1 MEAFHRSIYGCRLA
15 RRSFM
20 RKIIVGSRRSKLAL
34 TQTNW
39 VIEQLKNIDDSFDF
53 EVKEIVTKG
62 DKILDVTLSKVG
74 GKGLFVKEIEQAM
87 LDQEIDMAVHS
98 MKDMPAVLPEG
109 LVIGCI
115 PEREDYRDALISKGH
130 VKFNDLKPGAIVG
143 TSSLRRGAQ
152 LLAKRPDLEIKWIRG
167 NIDTRLAK
175 LENED
180 YDAIIL
186 AAAGLSRMGWAK
198 DVVTEFLDPEICL
211 PAVGQGAL
219 SIECRGNDDALLE
232 LLKKFTSIETQQ
244 TVLAERAFLNKM
256 EGGCQVPIAGFAKL
270 NDHSEIV
277 LTGLVASP
285 DGKTIYKEQLSGQN
299 PEELGEQLAQKLIAT
314 GAKNLIDHVKEE
326 LDRQ

>member
-1 MEAFHRSIYGCRLA
+1 
-15 RRSFM
+15 M

-39 VIEQLKNIDDSFDF
+39 VMDQLKKIDDSFEF

-62 DKILDVTLSKVG
+62 DQILDVTLSKVG

-87 LDQEIDMAVHS
+87 LDEEIDMAVHS

-109 LVIGCI
+109 LVIGSI
-115 PEREDYRDALISKGH
+115 PEREDHRDALISKGH
-130 VKFNDLKPGAIVG
+130 QTLDQLEPGAVVG

-175 LENED
+175 LETEE

-186 AAAGLSRMGWAK
+186 AAAGLSRMGWTT
-198 DVVTEFLDPEICL
+198 DTVSEFLEPEVCL

-219 SIECRGNDDALLE
+219 SIECRESDKELLE
-232 LLKKFTSIETQQ
+232 LLSKFTCGTTNQ
-244 TVLAERAFLNKM
+244 TVRAERAFLHKM
-256 EGGCQVPIAGFAKL
+256 EGGCQVPIAGYAVL
-270 NDHSEIV
+270 NEQDEIE

-285 DGKTIYKEQLSGQN
+285 DGKKIYKEKVTGADPVEVGLRTA
-299 PEELGEQLAQKLIAT
+299 EKLIEK
-314 GAKNLIDHVKEE
+314 GAKKLIDDVKKE
-326 LDRQ
+326 LDGE

>member
-1 MEAFHRSIYGCRLA
+1 
-15 RRSFM
+15 M

-39 VIEQLKNIDDSFDF
+39 VIDQLKKIAPSYEF

-87 LDQEIDMAVHS
+87 LDGEIDMAIHS

-115 PEREDYRDALISKGH
+115 PEREDHRDALISKGN
-130 VKFNDLKPGAIVG
+130 VSLAELKPGAIVG
-143 TSSLRRGAQ
+143 TSSLRRSAQ
-152 LLAKRPDLEIKWIRG
+152 ILAKRPDLEIKWIRG

-186 AAAGLSRMGWAK
+186 AAAGLKRMGWSS
-198 DVVTEFLDPEICL
+198 DVVSEFLDDDLCV

-219 SIECRGNDDALLE
+219 AIECRMNDEE
-232 LLKKFTSIETQQ
+232 LLGILNQFTCPKTDK
-244 TVLAERAFLNKM
+244 TVRAERAFLHEM
-256 EGGCQVPIAGFAKL
+256 EGGCQVPIAGYAYINEEEKV
-270 NDHSEIV
+270 V
-277 LTGLVASP
+277 LTALVASP
-285 DGKTIYKEQLSGQN
+285 DGKTIYKERVEGTN
-299 PEELGEQLAQKLIAT
+299 PEELGVACANHLTDQGAKELIA
-314 GAKNLIDHVKEE
+314 KVKEE
-326 LDRQ
+326 LEGE

>member
-1 MEAFHRSIYGCRLA
+1 
-15 RRSFM
+15 M

-39 VIEQLKNIDDSFDF
+39 VIDQLKSLGAPFDF

-62 DKILDVTLSKVG
+62 DQILDVTLSKVG

-87 LDQEIDMAVHS
+87 LDKEIDMAVHS

-109 LVIGCI
+109 LTIGCI
-115 PEREDYRDALISKGH
+115 PFREDHRDAFISKNH
-130 VKFNDLKPGAIVG
+130 VKFADLPSGSIVG

-175 LENED
+175 LQNED

-186 AAAGLSRMGWAK
+186 AAAGLARMGWSK
-198 DVVTEFLDPEICL
+198 DVVTEFLDEDLCL

-219 SIECRGNDDALLE
+219 SIECRENDHELLE
-232 LLKKFTSIETQQ
+232 TLKLFTDSVTEKA
-244 TVLAERAFLNKM
+244 VVAERAFLHKM
-256 EGGCQVPIAGFAKL
+256 EGGCQVPIAGFASVGQEDMVTL
-270 NDHSEIV
+270 TV
-277 LTGLVASP
+277 LVGAP
-285 DGKTIYKEQLSGQN
+285 DGSVLYKERITGTDPVQVGL
-299 PEELGEQLAQKLIAT
+299 EAAQSLTDQGGKL
-314 GAKNLIDHVKEE
+314 LIDQVKKE
-326 LDRQ
+326 LDQ